1 MNFTSSMNQSHSELL
16 QAVVGATT
24 ATAAYIVGQ
33 IEQSVPGWVRDYGVP
48 IVMLAGTV
56 WALVAIA
63 KELSRERLARIADRD
78 RFIDMMRTD
87 MAASNTARE
96 ALLRA
101 TIDQTNEFKS
111 LRRTLI
117 RNGNVPDHA
126 EE

>member
-1 MNFTSSMNQSHSELL
+1 MTSHSSDLA
-16 QAVVGATT
+16 QAAIAGAT
-24 ATAAYIVGQ
+24 ALAAGIVGQ
-33 IEQSVPGWVRDYGVP
+33 LEQSVPGWVRDYGVP

-78 RFIDMMRTD
+78 RFIDMMRAD
-87 MAASNTARE
+87 IASSNTARE

-111 LRRTLI
+111 LRRSLI
-117 RNGNVPDHA
+117 RSGNLPDHEDA
-126 EE
+126 